1 MPAPPRR
8 IAQAV
13 PSVPVDKRPPAP
25 NAAST
30 APRRPPSPPPNLRD
44 PHLLLMPASYP
55 SLEAKQAPALF
66 VEDLV
71 LMTYDDGL
79 HREFHVDVLK
89 AHAVSV
95 RRHVR
100 RIAIRF
106 ALVPWAEQPSSLQ
119 GPGFL
124 GASPSSGALF
134 PGAGSPTAPSI
145 FYAVSCHH
153 NRLPLRPNPMSI
165 ETPSTSA
172 VHATVVIPT
181 DLADGLNSFEI
192 AVTAFCR
199 SASGAVAAAA
209 AAGMM
214 APFPV
219 GGPAAST
226 SIDDLVPI
234 DGARQK
240 FFVFVQRFN

>member
-8 IAQAV
+8 MAQAV
-13 PSVPVDKRPPAP
+13 LSVPADNRHPAP

-55 SLEAKQAPALF
+55 SSEAKQAPALF

-71 LMTYDDGL
+71 LMTNDDGL
-79 HREFHVDVLK
+79 RRGLRVDALK

-95 RRHVR
+95 HRHVR

-106 ALVPWAEQPSSLQ
+106 TLVPWAQHPSSLQ

-124 GASPSSGALF
+124 GVSPSSGALF
-134 PGAGSPTAPSI
+134 PGAGSPTTPSI

-165 ETPSTSA
+165 DTPSASA
-172 VHATVVIPT
+172 AEVVIPT

-199 SASGAVAAAA
+199 SASGAAAAA

-214 APFPV
+214 APLPV

-226 SIDDLVPI
+226 SIDDLMPI